1 MKQSLRGSVDIV
13 TLMNCGLAR
22 VFGGLRGVVF
32 CLCLFAAAAFAGQ
45 PKGVVLVIAD
55 GTSMELITATRIY
68 KNGANSRLSF
78 ETMPHTAFVRTVSA
92 DGMITDSGAG
102 ATAMARGFKAL
113 NTVVGAAA
121 PGQPSQP
128 SILDLA
134 KKAGWNTGVISD
146 DSVTGATPSSFV
158 IEHPNRREEYV
169 IANKEIRALG
179 KNLDFL
185 FGGGSRFFEGE
196 FSTDGK
202 EAKFAPVFEE
212 TKQLLGASNI
222 RYFNSWDKFV
232 AEKPKDL
239 SRPILGVFHPNVFPY
254 IADGPRK
261 PALEDMVREGLTLL
275 QNAGKPYIFII
286 EAGLP
291 DKAAHQN
298 QAKRAMEEVLV
309 FERTLEFLRQNVGPD
324 VLLLATTD
332 HETGGLAISPGQP
345 VSAKGDQL
353 LKPSPITKIPVLTWA
368 TGPGGG
374 DPSVTPTPV
383 ANVDPLAPSAMQPAL
398 LKTGAAFHSGGDVW
412 MLGEGPGS
420 EKVTGFLDNT
430 DTFKIMAAAIK

>member
-1 MKQSLRGSVDIV
+1 MKQRLRAVVAVIA
-13 TLMNCGLAR
+13 LLNCGLVDA
-22 VFGGLRGVVF
+22 VGL
-32 CLCLFAAAAFAGQ
+32 AGQ

-113 NTVVGAAA
+113 NAVVGASA

-128 SILDLA
+128 SILELA

-158 IEHPNRREEYV
+158 IEHPNRREEYI
-169 IANKEIRALG
+169 IANKEVRALG
-179 KNLDFL
+179 KSADFL
-185 FGGGSRFFEGE
+185 FGGGFQYFEGE
-196 FSTDGK
+196 FSKDEK

-212 TKQLLGASNI
+212 TKQLLAASRI
-222 RYFNSWDKFV
+222 RYYNSWDKFI
-232 AEKPKDL
+232 ADKSKDL
-239 SRPILGVFHPNVFPY
+239 SEPILGVFHPDVFPY

-261 PALEDMVREGLTLL
+261 PALEDLVREGLALL
-275 QNAGKPYIFII
+275 QNAGKPYVFII

-298 QAKRAMEEVLV
+298 QARRAMEEVLV
-309 FERTLEFLRQNVGPD
+309 FDRTLEFLRRHIGPD

-345 VSAKGDQL
+345 ISAKGDQL
-353 LKPSPITKIPVLTWA
+353 LKPSPITKIPILTWA
-368 TGPGGG
+368 TGPGGP
-374 DPSVTPTPV
+374 DPSVNPAPV
-383 ANVDPLAPSAMQPAL
+383 AANADPLAASARQPAL
-398 LKTGAAFHSGGDVW
+398 LKTGSAFHSGGDVW

-420 EKVTGFLDNT
+420 EKVAGFLDNT

>member
-1 MKQSLRGSVDIV
+1 MEQRLQRTYAMAKLLRFFLVLLLSAVGAS
-13 TLMNCGLAR
+13 
-22 VFGGLRGVVF
+22 
-32 CLCLFAAAAFAGQ
+32 AGQ
-45 PKGVVLVIAD
+45 PKGIVLVIAD
-55 GTSMELITATRIY
+55 GTSMELITAARIY

-92 DGMITDSGAG
+92 DSMITDSGAG

-113 NTVVGAAA
+113 NTVVGASA
-121 PGQPSQP
+121 PGRPSQP

-146 DSVTGATPSSFV
+146 DSVTGATPCSFV

-179 KNLDFL
+179 KNTDFL
-185 FGGGSRFFEGE
+185 FGGGSQFFEGE
-196 FSTDGK
+196 FAKDEK

-212 TKQLLGASNI
+212 TKQLLAASNI
-222 RYFNSWDKFV
+222 RYFDSWEKFV

-239 SRPILGVFHPNVFPY
+239 SRPILGVFHPDVFPY

-261 PALEDMVREGLTLL
+261 PALEDMVREGLALL
-275 QNAGKPYIFII
+275 QNAGKPYVFII
-286 EAGLP
+286 ESGLP

-298 QAKRAMEEVLV
+298 QARRAMEEVLV
-309 FERTLEFLRQNVGPD
+309 FDRTLDFLRQHIGPD

-332 HETGGLAISPGQP
+332 HETGGLALSPGQP
-345 VSAKGDQL
+345 ISAKGDML

-368 TGPGGG
+368 TGPGGA
-374 DPSVTPTPV
+374 DPAATASAV
-383 ANVDPLAPSAMQPAL
+383 ANADPLAPAATQPAL

-430 DTFKIMAAAIK
+430 DTFKIMSAAIR